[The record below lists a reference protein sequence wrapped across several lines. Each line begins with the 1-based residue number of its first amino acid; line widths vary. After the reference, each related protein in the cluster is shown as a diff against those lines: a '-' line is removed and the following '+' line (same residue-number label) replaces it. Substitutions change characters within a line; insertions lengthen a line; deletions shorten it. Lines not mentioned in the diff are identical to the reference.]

1 MDLLSSILQ
10 TNTEISFKEPGK
22 LYFGL
27 YPIKLVFDFEFVDY
41 RCRPKDFVSV
51 AKAYLNTSKLNYSV
65 GRVRKE
71 SNLVTVFVA
80 DADVAQ
86 QLLTHID
93 LAFNISSVDTYLT
106 AMEFPLTQ
114 ARQDH
119 LLNDGLFRG
128 KNFKFRYKITIVDG
142 MMRRHVN
149 AVNELLKSVA
159 DDSDNFSLSI
169 GVTHQL
175 TRYTYLYNNYY
186 YCNDLGHTV
195 WIQLVDPK
203 FIKKIQ
209 SIMNEP

>member
-1 MDLLSSILQ
+1 
-10 TNTEISFKEPGK
+10 
-22 LYFGL
+22 
-27 YPIKLVFDFEFVDY
+27 
-41 RCRPKDFVSV
+41 VSV
-51 AKAYLNTSKLNYSV
+51 AKAYLNTSELNYSV

-71 SNLVTVFVA
+71 SNLVAVFVTN
-80 DADVAQ
+80 ADVAW

-128 KNFKFRYKITIVDG
+128 KNFKFQYKITIVDG
-142 MMRRHVN
+142 MMRRHAD
-149 AVNELLKSVA
+149 AVNELLKSEA
-159 DDSDNFSLSI
+159 EDSDNFSFTT
-169 GVTHQL
+169 GVKHQL
-175 TRYTYLYNNYY
+175 TRYNYLYNNYY

-209 SIMNEP
+209 LIMTEP